1 MLTMAL
7 SPLLSCFLLWSL
19 VSTATAF
26 DITKILNQY
35 TDYTIFNEELSRT
48 RVAEEI
54 NMRTSVTVLVISNGA
69 MSAVTSQK
77 EGSIADIMRIHVV
90 LDYYDSAKIKTLK
103 NETTLTTL
111 YQTTGSADK
120 EQGFITVNK
129 ENNEIKL
136 GSAVSGSQ
144 MSARVNKVVTSV
156 PYDVSVI
163 EISSPIIP
171 NGIDASDPPSQLSS
185 PSPSPDQS
193 YSTPLP
199 PPSSSPSDSPADSS
213 SDHSSSANTTAP
225 AFAPSNESKQKP
237 IYGQAPAVPSPS
249 DADVDS
255 DDDDDADA
263 PSDKASSSSR
273 KAIVSG
279 IIMLLASFVAS
290 L

>member
-1 MLTMAL
+1 MAL
-7 SPLLSCFLLWSL
+7 SPVLSCFLLWSL

-35 TDYTIFNEELSRT
+35 TDYTVFNQELSRT
-48 RVAEEI
+48 GVAEEI

-156 PYDVSVI
+156 PYDISVI

-171 NGIDASDPPSQLSS
+171 NGIDASDPPSQSS

-193 YSTPLP
+193 YSTPLH

-225 AFAPSNESKQKP
+225 ASAPSNESKQKP

-249 DADVDS
+249 DADVDA
-255 DDDDDADA
+255 DDDDADA

-279 IIMLLASFVAS
+279 IMLLASFVAS